1 MKMRTALSL
10 FAVSTALAMAM
21 AANVRANDAH
31 HPASAAQPGVSAPK
45 VSASEQSA
53 ERLEDARRQMQKM
66 LAQMDEIRQTKDPVA
81 RQRLMDEH
89 MRTLQDAMQSMHAMG
104 GPMMMA
110 MMGPQGMGGATN
122 RVQSGK
128 RGAGMNQRMDM
139 MEKRMD
145 MMQMMMEQMM
155 QQQNP
160 PAPAQ

>member
-1 MKMRTALSL
+1 
-10 FAVSTALAMAM
+10 
-21 AANVRANDAH
+21 
-31 HPASAAQPGVSAPK
+31 
-45 VSASEQSA
+45 
-53 ERLEDARRQMQKM
+53 
-66 LAQMDEIRQTKDPVA
+66 
-81 RQRLMDEH
+81 
-89 MRTLQDAMQSMHAMG
+89 
-104 GPMMMA
+104 MMMA

-122 RVQSGK
+122 RAQSGK